1 MPILLHL
8 LKHTQAPYTL
18 SYTNTTAT
26 STVPSLLLASPLLT
40 VLSSLSAS
48 SLLNLIYP
56 SIGVCAQ
63 LFLTLWDPM
72 DCNLPDSS
80 VHGIFPGKNTGV
92 GCHLFLQGNLPDS
105 GVAPAFPASPALAAR
120 FSTTEPPRKPNPSTY
135 FLLLPPLW
143 SHRLNL
149 SLTLGIQAS
158 QYVQKREWRILP
170 WRKWPQKEK
179 HLSL

>member
-8 LKHTQAPYTL
+8 LKHTQAPYTF

-40 VLSSLSAS
+40 VVSSLSAS
-48 SLLNLIYP
+48 SWLNLIYP
-56 SIGVCAQ
+56 SIGMCAQ

-92 GCHLFLQGNLPDS
+92 GCHFFLQGNLPDP
-105 GVAPAFPASPALAAR
+105 GIAPAFPASPALAAR
-120 FSTTEPPRKPNPSTY
+120 FSTTEPPGTPHPSTY